1 MELTDVST
9 EYMLLKV
16 GKQQLKELAAL
27 KMLTIDLSYDL
38 AIRFLGIYAK

>member
-1 MELTDVST
+1 MELSDVST

-27 KMLTIDLSYDL
+27 KYEP
-38 AIRFLGIYAK
+38 